1 MSDTPLEKI
10 HIDEFLTLVEGLE
23 VYRSD
28 RQSPLE
34 PDFWAETNLGLIG
47 IEHTQLFKKVD
58 TNNIDPVAEDRLADD
73 VLNKAN
79 EIFQKM
85 SDCKVHV
92 TVSFRS
98 DYGVGRIVPNPQS
111 LQKINKTGLANQIAQ
126 FVFENIPDEETY
138 VDFQNPDSWS
148 GEYVLPEIVNSVN
161 IGLYSKM
168 SHSSFGGMAFHWAL
182 TLENGST
189 FFDTLKRKNE
199 KPKNYQID
207 YSQIWLVM
215 VTSPFNL
222 AMDFNFD
229 RSKLPIIES
238 PFDKVF
244 IYRHGD
250 KKYHELAKMAK

>member
-1 MSDTPLEKI
+1 MSDSPIEKI

-23 VYRSD
+23 VYKSD
-28 RQSPLE
+28 RQSPPE
-34 PDFWAETNLGLIG
+34 PDFCAQTNLGMIG
-47 IEHTQLFKKVD
+47 IEHTRLFKKLD
-58 TNNIDPVAEDRLADD
+58 TNSIDPVAEDRLADD

-85 SDCKVHV
+85 SDYKVHV

-98 DYGVGRIVPNPQS
+98 DYGVGRIIPNPQS
-111 LQKINKTGLANQIAQ
+111 LQKVNKTELANQIAQ
-126 FVFENIPDEETY
+126 FVLENIPDEETY
-138 VDFQNPDSWS
+138 VDIQNPDSWS
-148 GEYVLPEIVNSVN
+148 REYVLPEIVKSVN

-168 SHSSFGGMAFHWAL
+168 SHSAFGAMAFHWAP

-189 FFDTLKRKNE
+189 FFDTLKRKNG
-199 KPKNYQID
+199 KPRNYQID
-207 YSQIWLVM
+207 YFQIWLVM

-222 AMDFNFD
+222 TMDFDFN
-229 RSKLPIIES
+229 RSELPIVES

-250 KKYHELAKMAK
+250 KKYHELPKMAK

>member
-1 MSDTPLEKI
+1 MSDSPLEKI

-23 VYRSD
+23 VYKSD
-28 RQSPLE
+28 RESPPE
-34 PDFWAETNLGLIG
+34 PDFWVETNLGLIG

-58 TNNIDPVAEDRLADD
+58 SNTIDPVAEDRLADD

-85 SDCKVHV
+85 SDYKVHV
-92 TVSFRS
+92 TVSFCS
-98 DYGVGRIVPNPQS
+98 DYGVGGRVPNPQS
-111 LQKINKTGLANQIAQ
+111 LQKVNKTELANQIAQ
-126 FVFENIPDEETY
+126 FVHGNIPNEETY
-138 VDFQNPDSWS
+138 VDFQNPN
-148 GEYVLPEIVNSVN
+148 GYILPEIVKSVN

-168 SHSSFGGMAFHWAL
+168 SHSSFGGMAFHWAP

-222 AMDFNFD
+222 AMDFDFNG
-229 RSKLPIIES
+229 SKLPIVES
-238 PFDKVF
+238 PFNKVF

-250 KKYHELAKMAK
+250 KRYNELPKMAK